1 MVAMNAFMM
10 RYRESFCPDLDL
22 TFMDYFLE
30 LSKRENRGQFI
41 VHHEKLFEYGIT
53 IDAQSSRAKEK
64 VDVLKFVKDVDYRLT
79 KVREPVKQGGVVTKN
94 VYHFTPLAFKKILLA
109 ARPHARHEIN
119 VDRYRDYYLFLEEVV
134 GYYNEYQQ
142 LHKDRRNAMLTSENV
157 NLSEQVSNLTEQIGN
172 LTTQHE
178 QQMAEQTRNVAE
190 QKAQIAQLLGYA
202 QSTTNTLDDVKD
214 ELTDTKNILIETQ
227 EEVTTAK
234 SYLEDKSYHS
244 TKNPSN
250 ENLHHYFAATK
261 YVKKCGDEVAKFVT
275 GQRKYVIN
283 TMNKYV
289 EEDNH
294 KIAVPPFYNANG
306 VDLRQNAQEAFK
318 LKRREVVKA
327 YNDRVAADAKA
338 FNTELLKEIRAHNKL
353 HPDNIRIYELEKL
366 KPKKITVG
374 AITVKFAKLQFTY
387 TQNEYMSFDEV
398 LKVILDTNRSTQS
411 SPMDSSDSEEE

>member
-1 MVAMNAFMM
+1 MIAPTNPTFVTIVNGVDNRFSIIMNV
-10 RYRESFCPDLDL
+10 E
-22 TFMDYFLE
+22 T
-30 LSKRENRGQFI
+30 
-41 VHHEKLFEYGIT
+41 
-53 IDAQSSRAKEK
+53 
-64 VDVLKFVKDVDYRLT
+64 
-79 KVREPVKQGGVVTKN
+79 
-94 VYHFTPLAFKKILLA
+94 
-109 ARPHARHEIN
+109 
-119 VDRYRDYYLFLEEVV
+119 
-134 GYYNEYQQ
+134 GYYNITKTATLFARVKAEEEGVVGNSPQPRGKITRDWFRNQTTQEQ
-142 LHKDRRNAMLTSENV
+142 LQECAAMHSITVDDCKFIINEGVENDYRGTYIHPMMYDQFMQWLDAKYAMRVSAILKMWHQDANRRVLQEKDDAIAG
-157 NLSEQVSNLTEQIGN
+157 LSEQVSNLTEQIGN

>member
-1 MVAMNAFMM
+1 MIAPTNPTFVTIVNGVDNRFSIIMNV
-10 RYRESFCPDLDL
+10 E
-22 TFMDYFLE
+22 T
-30 LSKRENRGQFI
+30 
-41 VHHEKLFEYGIT
+41 
-53 IDAQSSRAKEK
+53 
-64 VDVLKFVKDVDYRLT
+64 
-79 KVREPVKQGGVVTKN
+79 
-94 VYHFTPLAFKKILLA
+94 
-109 ARPHARHEIN
+109 
-119 VDRYRDYYLFLEEVV
+119 
-134 GYYNEYQQ
+134 GYYNITKSATTCARVKAEENGVVGNSPQPRGKITRDWFRNQTTQEQ
-142 LHKDRRNAMLTSENV
+142 LQECAAMHSITVDDCKFIINERAENDYRGTYIHPMLYDPFMQWLDAKYAMRVSTILKMWHQDANRRVLQEKDDAIAG
-157 NLSEQVSNLTEQIGN
+157 LSEQVSNLTEQI
-172 LTTQHE
+172 TDQTAQIA
-178 QQMAEQTRNVAE
+178 QQTRNFEE
-190 QKAQIAQLLGYA
+190 QKAQIEQLLGYA

-234 SYLEDKSYHS
+234 SYLEEKSYHS

-250 ENLHHYFAATK
+250 ENLHHCFAATK
-261 YVKKCGDEVAKFVT
+261 YVKKNGDEVAKFVT
-275 GQRKYVIN
+275 GQRKYVVN

-294 KIAVPPFYNANG
+294 KIAVPMFYNANG
-306 VDLRQNAQEAFK
+306 IDLRQNAQEAFK
-318 LKRREVVKA
+318 LKRREVVKD

-338 FNTELLKEIRAHNKL
+338 INIELLKEIRAHNKL
-353 HPDNIRIYELEKL
+353 HPENIRIYELEKL